1 MVTKH
6 DKVLTHGTRFSTQTL
21 NSSLASFNRLK
32 RVCEI
37 IFTKKSMKMLDI
49 DSSKQEIPQVY
60 VNITYKKKLFQK
72 YDCKKI
78 NIK

>member
-1 MVTKH
+1 
-6 DKVLTHGTRFSTQTL
+6 
-21 NSSLASFNRLK
+21 
-32 RVCEI
+32 
-37 IFTKKSMKMLDI
+37 MKMLDI

-60 VNITYKKKLFQK
+60 VNTTYKKKLFQK